1 MAAGRD
7 VDETAY
13 AQSLSKPLDTQG
25 GKQMADV
32 ITSQPES
39 VAVAAAPTLTTEIRK
54 YAVEAIGAFFLT
66 FVVVVSVLSHSVF
79 TPLAAGATLMVMI
92 YAGGHIS
99 GGHYNPAVTMAALVR
114 RRIGI
119 GEAVGYWIA
128 QVVGGVV
135 AAVIGRAVV
144 NPPAVTTLT
153 LTGHAEAAAAVV
165 ELLITFA
172 LCYVMLNVAT
182 SKDQPGN
189 GFFGLAIGFTVTAG
203 AFAVGGISGGVFN
216 PAVAL
221 GGATAGLFA
230 WSTIWV
236 YLVVQL
242 GAGIAAGLAF
252 LVLNPGDRLLR
263 TYTGGPNQAR
273 HAGSNPV
280 PAPRGSNA

>member
-1 MAAGRD
+1 MTD
-7 VDETAY
+7 VVIDQE
-13 AQSLSKPLDTQG
+13 Q
-25 GKQMADV
+25 KQ
-32 ITSQPES
+32 E
-39 VAVAAAPTLTTEIRK
+39 VAAPEWAVHARK

-66 FVVVVSVLSHSVF
+66 FVVAVSVLSHSVF

-99 GGHYNPAVTMAALVR
+99 GGHYNPAVTMGALVR
-114 RRIGI
+114 GRIGI
-119 GEAVGYWIA
+119 GDAVPYWIA

-135 AAVIGRAVV
+135 AGAVARAVV
-144 NPPAVTTLT
+144 NPTAVRALT
-153 LTGHAEAAAAVV
+153 LSGHTEAAAAIV

-221 GGATAGLFA
+221 GGATAGVFA

-236 YLVVQL
+236 YLVAEL
-242 GAGIAAGLAF
+242 AAGVVAGLAF
-252 LVLNPGDRLLR
+252 LALNPGDGWLR
-263 TYTGGPNQAR
+263 HYTGGPNQASN
-273 HAGSNPV
+273 AGSDPV
-280 PAPRGSNA
+280 PATTGSSA